1 MNFDVACD
9 DFFVNVNLHTTL
21 ALPKGR
27 ETVLH
32 FCEAVQK
39 QFPSMTNFFRR
50 DSGEQVL
57 EGDRD
62 SGQYRWL
69 ELQSN
74 GLLSGFFNPPNIDSA
89 RHLHAWM
96 LQRSIYHLGISALDI
111 ECLDVLC
118 GFNLDYHGN
127 RDEIVAQALLESS
140 PLTALLTEEAFA
152 RVIECEPSFVFALNE
167 DCSLQARIAVETRC
181 DNYQIRTGRYDDEPI
196 SVYLT
201 IRQSP
206 RPDEVP
212 DLLKWFS
219 QQCDLCEDFADRI
232 VIPQLVQP
240 IAAAIATA
248 Q

>member
-9 DFFVNVNLHTTL
+9 EFFVNVNLHTTL

-32 FCEAVQK
+32 FCEAAQK
-39 QFPSMTNFFRR
+39 QFPSMTNFYLR
-50 DSGEQVL
+50 DTGEQVL

-62 SGQYRWL
+62 SGQYQWL

-74 GLLSGFFNPPNIDSA
+74 GLLSGFFNPPNIESA
-89 RHLHAWM
+89 RQLLAW
-96 LQRSIYHLGISALDI
+96 LLERSIYHLGISGLDI
-111 ECLDVLC
+111 ECLDVLF

-127 RDEIVAQALLESS
+127 RDEIVAQALLDSS
-140 PLTALLTEEAFA
+140 PLTSLMGETSA
-152 RVIECEPSFVFALNE
+152 RVMECEPSFVFALNE
-167 DCSLQARIAVETRC
+167 DCSMQARVAVETRC
-181 DNYQIRTGRYDDEPI
+181 DSYQVRTGRYEDEPI

-206 RPDEVP
+206 SPEKVP

-219 QQCDLCEDFADRI
+219 QQCDICEDLADRI
-232 VIPQLVQP
+232 VIPQVVRP
-240 IAAAIATA
+240 IATA
-248 Q
+248 ISTAQ